1 MATAQHQLGILF
13 VHGIGTQ
20 PAGDTITRWGDTL
33 VRAIG
38 QATNGSVVAT
48 VERAGKDLEGGD
60 GERTEARLLLKHAA
74 KTEHW
79 LLAEGWWAESF
90 LAPTYV
96 EFFSW
101 GVRALPWALTT
112 HIAQRYWLA
121 KSGRTPK
128 WYAVTLAL
136 LKLFLGLL
144 FAPVVLLLL
153 LLALVAGLLPIP
165 ALRGMLLSAQRLFT
179 ATVGDSLVFVDSP
192 IRAGLI
198 KTRILEGLDALQ
210 RRCERTVV
218 IAHSQGAAVA
228 VEALGGIAG
237 LNEPPAKQPDTLITF
252 GAGTNPLSVLRRS
265 ETLPKTLGVDPVRRA
280 MVASVFISVIS
291 GWLTIQVLSGN
302 LSPAK
307 LLLASLLWLA
317 LGIVSV
323 AFGVGGVRLSTRL
336 ESRAP
341 RLASR
346 ARRVA
351 VPGSVVVGILGMLAL
366 YEAYQRLGI
375 PFAPGLAIVIALAIL
390 GQSIFT
396 ILSKSWERIL
406 TTVRCP
412 PGLGRWID
420 IYASLDP
427 VPSGP
432 TLTTDHK
439 RIEENEIWNEG
450 SLFKDHVRYWNNLDE
465 FVLRVVR
472 ACGKAAASAWLA
484 KLPTES
490 AAIDQRARWRVSWLH
505 MVRIAFS
512 AIAVGLGVALY
523 HSKFPLI
530 GTLAGYVP
538 GFIAGRLARPDL
550 ERATLLFLIVLGVVL
565 AYILARTVWRWWVGK
580 EQYAVVHHQSLRGI
594 ETMPLI
600 AMGAVVWATL
610 LSAIMLVL
618 VKINQPVTSV
628 APDGLLKE
636 AGAGALIVA
645 ATFGLA
651 AISAYVLK
659 KLNRPPRLTT
669 KL

>member
-33 VRAIG
+33 IKANA

-60 GERTEARLLLKHAA
+60 GERIEARLRLEHAA
-74 KTEHW
+74 KSEHW

-90 LAPTYV
+90 LEPTYV

-153 LLALVAGLLPIP
+153 LLALAAGLLPIP

-179 ATVGDSLVFVDSP
+179 ATVGDSLVFIESP

-218 IAHSQGAAVA
+218 VAHSQGAAVA

-265 ETLPKTLGVDPVRRA
+265 ETLPKRLGVDPVRRA
-280 MVASVFISVIS
+280 MVASVFISIIS

-523 HSKFPLI
+523 HSKVPLI
-530 GTLAGYVP
+530 GTLADYVP

-580 EQYAVVHHQSLRGI
+580 EQYAVVHHQSPHGI

-618 VKINQPVTSV
+618 VKINQPVFSV
-628 APDGLLKE
+628 APAGLLKE
-636 AGAGALIVA
+636 VGAGALIVA

-651 AISAYVLK
+651 AVSAYVLK
-659 KLNRPPRLTT
+659 RLNPPP
-669 KL
+669 

>member
-1 MATAQHQLGILF
+1 MAIPKHQLGILF

-20 PAGDTITRWGDTL
+20 PAGDTITRWGDSL
-33 VRAIG
+33 VKAIA
-38 QATNGSVVAT
+38 QATNGSVVPT

-60 GERTEARLLLKHAA
+60 GERTEARLRLEHAA
-74 KTEHW
+74 KAEHW
-79 LLAEGWWAESF
+79 LLSEGWWAESF
-90 LAPTYV
+90 LAPTYF

-179 ATVGDSLVFVDSP
+179 TTVGDSLVFVESP

-198 KTRILEGLDALQ
+198 KTRILAGLDALQ
-210 RRCERTVV
+210 QRCERTVV
-218 IAHSQGAAVA
+218 VAHSQGAAVA

-265 ETLPKTLGVDPVRRA
+265 ETLPKTLGFDPVRRA
-280 MVASVFISVIS
+280 MVASVFISLIS
-291 GWLTIQVLSGN
+291 GWLTIQVLRGA
-302 LSPAK
+302 LAPGK
-307 LLLASLLWLA
+307 LLLTGLLWLI
-317 LGIVSV
+317 LGIASV
-323 AFGVGGVRLSTRL
+323 AVGVGGVRLSKRL

-341 RLASR
+341 RLAKRGRR
-346 ARRVA
+346 AA
-351 VPGSVVVGILGMLAL
+351 VPLSVVFGIPGLLAL
-366 YEAYQRLGI
+366 YRTAT
-375 PFAPGLAIVIALAIL
+375 PFAPVLAIVIALAIL

-396 ILSKSWERIL
+396 ILSRGWKRIL

-427 VPSGP
+427 VPCGP

-439 RIEENEIWNEG
+439 RIEDKEIWNEG
-450 SLFKDHVRYWNNLDE
+450 SLFKDHVRYWNNVDE

-472 ACGKAAASAWLA
+472 ACGQAAASTWLA
-484 KLPTES
+484 KLPREWE
-490 AAIDQRARWRVSWLH
+490 AIDQRARWRVSWLH

-523 HSKFPLI
+523 HSTSPI
-530 GTLAGYVP
+530 IRTLDDFVP
-538 GFIAGRLARPDL
+538 GFIADRLARPDL
-550 ERATLLFLIVLGVVL
+550 ERATLLVLIVLGVVL
-565 AYILARTVWRWWVGK
+565 AYFLARTVWRWWVAK
-580 EQYAVVHHQSLRGI
+580 EQDAVLHHQSPQGI
-594 ETMPLI
+594 ETVPLI

-610 LSAIMLVL
+610 LSAIMMLL
-618 VKINQPVTSV
+618 VKMNQPVASI
-628 APDGLLKE
+628 APAGLLKE
-636 AGAGALIVA
+636 VGAGVLIVS

-651 AISAYVLK
+651 AVSAYVLK
-659 KLNRPPRLTT
+659 KLNPPRLT
-669 KL
+669 KP